1 MESSSAS
8 QEQNEVQ
15 TNLPSS
21 VVRPVSRTGAPNNNH
36 NNSNSNMVMG
46 KHRLAAAIA
55 ALNQQIHIIQG
66 IDDVIFSVSY
76 VELIDPP
83 PSSTSHRTRRG
94 RPHKISI
101 PISILP
107 ENSNPENGKTLKGV
121 NGVAASLI
129 SSEDTA
135 MLTAKVVPEM
145 NAVVK
150 KRVKLKKRVYKEEL
164 DQLDSCG
171 EASLVCGELV
181 SSVELIPD
189 ALLPVTRGPINVH
202 LDRWFHGANDS
213 RRNKRWI

>member
-8 QEQNEVQ
+8 QEENEVQ

-55 ALNQQIHIIQG
+55 ALNQQIHIIQ
-66 IDDVIFSVSY
+66 
-76 VELIDPP
+76 
-83 PSSTSHRTRRG
+83 
-94 RPHKISI
+94 
-101 PISILP
+101 
-107 ENSNPENGKTLKGV
+107 
-121 NGVAASLI
+121 
-129 SSEDTA
+129 
-135 MLTAKVVPEM
+135 
-145 NAVVK
+145 
-150 KRVKLKKRVYKEEL
+150 EEL

-171 EASLVCGELV
+171 EASLVCRELV